1 MKKRLDVPKKKEQ
14 AVEQLGLPKDVCLGA
29 LRVTLTGSR
38 EAWIENYKGLL
49 EYTGETILLQGRTGQ
64 VRFEGRGLFIEYYTC
79 EDMRLKGHISCV
91 KFL

>member
-1 MKKRLDVPKKKEQ
+1 MWKQEFVDAKERF
-14 AVEQLGLPKDVCLGA
+14 AEAFMLPKDLVMNA
-29 LRVTLTGSR
+29 TLFHMIGDR
-38 EAWIENYKGLL
+38 DIYLENYKGIL